1 MARLLHIKKKQ
12 WTKGELLSELKKRGD
27 NAFARSAIDYE
38 FISLTTRNA
47 VGEVVY
53 DCETEVTA
61 YSVLMN
67 IQASY
72 MEKFIL
78 SFLTNH
84 GCDLEKFWQEK
95 ENYSEMH
102 RLITGMFA
110 GMYEVRR

>member
-1 MARLLHIKKKQ
+1 M
-12 WTKGELLSELKKRGD
+12 
-27 NAFARSAIDYE
+27 AFAGSAKDHE
-38 FISLTTRNA
+38 CISLTTRKAN
-47 VGEVVY
+47 GNVVQ
-53 DCETEVTA
+53 DCDTEFIDS
-61 YSVLMN
+61 SVLMN

-102 RLITGMFA
+102 RLLTGMFA

>member
-1 MARLLHIKKKQ
+1 MARILDIKKKQ
-12 WTKGELLSELKKRGD
+12 WTKDELLSELTKRGD

-38 FISLTTRNA
+38 FKSLTTRNA

-53 DCETEVTA
+53 DCETEATA

-72 MEKFIL
+72 MEDIIL

-84 GCDLEKFWQEK
+84 GCDLEKFWQERD
-95 ENYSEMH
+95 NINEMH
-102 RLITGMFA
+102 KLLTCMF
-110 GMYEVRR
+110 GCMYVERT

>member
-1 MARLLHIKKKQ
+1 M
-12 WTKGELLSELKKRGD
+12 SELKKRGD

-95 ENYSEMH
+95 EHYFRCRAFECTHFRQHQKAEHNHAQM
-102 RLITGMFA
+102 T
-110 GMYEVRR
+110 RRTR

>member
-1 MARLLHIKKKQ
+1 MGNIFNIKKKE
-12 WTKGELLSELKKRGD
+12 WTKDELLSELKKRGD

-38 FISLTTRNA
+38 FNSLTTRNA

-78 SFLTNH
+78 SFLTKR

-95 ENYSEMH
+95 DNYSEMH
-102 RLITGMFA
+102 RLLTGMFA
-110 GMYEVRR
+110 GIYEGRR

>member
-1 MARLLHIKKKQ
+1 MGNFFNIKKKE
-12 WTKGELLSELKKRGD
+12 WSKDELLSELKKRGD

-38 FISLTTRNA
+38 FNSLTTRNA

-78 SFLTNH
+78 SFLTKR

-95 ENYSEMH
+95 DNYSEMH
-102 RLITGMFA
+102 RLLTGMFA
-110 GMYEVRR
+110 GMYEERR

>member
-1 MARLLHIKKKQ
+1 MGNIFNIKKKE
-12 WTKGELLSELKKRGD
+12 WTKDELLSELKKRGD

-38 FISLTTRNA
+38 FNSLTTRNA

-78 SFLTNH
+78 SFLTKR

-95 ENYSEMH
+95 DNYSEMH
-102 RLITGMFA
+102 RLLTGMFA
-110 GMYEVRR
+110 GINEGRR